1 MRVFASCEGKDFVVT
16 LQHSIQTMN
25 SFVGYHGTDNANVDS
40 ILTGGMDPSLGDDE
54 WLGDGTYFFIEGLS
68 RTPEV
73 QAEQW
78 AIVSA
83 WDSELR
89 KNKYDKYSVLKADI
103 DVDDEYFLDLT
114 TAEGLEVFYY
124 IKETLKRRLK
134 RRSKPNRICFIDG
147 IVINM
152 SRNELSHRID
162 AVKGNVFI
170 KLTKEDRIY
179 RLQSRLPNC
188 TIAAV
193 FNQDC
198 ISNVSNAKTGTV

>member
-1 MRVFASCEGKDFVVT
+1 
-16 LQHSIQTMN
+16 MN
-25 SFVGYHGTDNANVDS
+25 SFVGYRGTDDANVDS
-40 ILTGGMDPSLGDDE
+40 ILTGGMNPSLGDDE
-54 WLGDGTYFFIEGLS
+54 WLGDGAYFFIEGLS

-114 TAEGLEVFYY
+114 TAEGMEVFYY
-124 IKETLKRRLK
+124 IKESMMKKLKRL
-134 RRSKPNRICFIDG
+134 SKTRKVLFIDG
-147 IVINM
+147 HVINM
-152 SRNELSHRID
+152 SRNKLFKRVD
-162 AVKGNVFI
+162 VVKGNVFI

-179 RLQSRLPNC
+179 KLQSRLPNC
-188 TIAAV
+188 TITAV

-198 ISNVSNAKTGTV
+198 ISNISNVKTGRI

>member
-1 MRVFASCEGKDFVVT
+1 MSR
-16 LQHSIQTMN
+16 
-25 SFVGYHGTDNANVDS
+25 FVGYHGTDNANVDS
-40 ILTGGMDPSLGDDE
+40 ILTGGMNPSLGDDE

-114 TAEGLEVFYY
+114 TAEG
-124 IKETLKRRLK
+124 KEMFNYLKEQSIEKLK
-134 RRSKPNRICFIDG
+134 SASKAVKVLYIDG
-147 IVINM
+147 ALINM
-152 SRNELSHRID
+152 GREDFDLRFD
-162 AVKGNVFI
+162 VVKANVYI

-179 RLQSRLPNC
+179 RFMSRVQNC

-193 FNQDC
+193 FNGDC
-198 ISNVSNAKTGTV
+198 ISNMSNIKTGKI